1 MSVLKFTGW
10 RWVGRAWGCLFTFVL
25 LLLLVTF
32 LFAVA
37 AAIIGAFVEGIG
49 AAPGLALAGDIAF
62 AAIMFVLY
70 ALLLLLLLATIGVLL
85 DALVNTIGRLI
96 FGGGGSFVDD
106 VSAAWDGLGDGLL
119 EGFGFV
125 VRSLARAWKETSYI
139 SDVPIIGPWID
150 ALSASRVPKP
160 CPSTTNI
167 QLAFTHTQT
176 ERDYPFGKDGA
187 EVRQDAVTLAEAG
200 ARAGAEAAVT
210 AEIDRIQ
217 CGQGCNKYIV
227 SRDVRLDGQTRVS
240 VASGRVWDTYEA
252 TATALGNAVVLCS
265 PEPPPA

>member
-32 LFAVA
+32 LFALA
-37 AAIIGAFVEGIG
+37 AAIIGAFFEGIG
-49 AAPGLALAGDIAF
+49 AAPGAALAGQIAF
-62 AAIMFVLY
+62 VAMMFTLY
-70 ALLLLLLLATIGVLL
+70 AVLLLLLLATVGVLL
-85 DALVNTIGRLI
+85 DALINSLGRLI
-96 FGGGGSFVDD
+96 FGGGGSFVGD
-106 VSAAWDGLGDGLL
+106 VKAAWDGLGDGLF

-125 VRSLARAWKETSYI
+125 VRSLAQGWKDTSYI

-167 QLAFTHTQT
+167 QLAFTHAQT
-176 ERDYPFGKDGA
+176 ERDYPFGKNGA
-187 EVRQDAVTLAEAG
+187 EIQQDAVTGAEAG

-217 CGQGCNKYIV
+217 CAEGCSKYVI
-227 SRDVRLDGQTRVS
+227 SRDVRLDGQTQ
-240 VASGRVWDTYEA
+240 VAVATGRVWDTYEA
-252 TATALGNAVVLCS
+252 TATALGSAVVLCS
-265 PEPPPA
+265 PEPPLG